1 MKKLMTL
8 ALLACSLTAQAQS
21 TYPSK
26 PVKFIVGFVAGSATD
41 TAARIV
47 AERLRPHLGQQVIVE
62 NKPGAASAIATE
74 AVASAPADGNTL
86 LFSSSSATVN
96 AAAFENASAKAYLGL
111 TPVSL
116 VASIPNILVVHP
128 SLGVKSVAELIAL
141 VKAKPNQISYASS
154 GSGSSPH
161 MSAELFEA
169 RTQIKM
175 QHIPYKGSNQAMND
189 VLSGLVPVM
198 FSPASSVLQ
207 HIKSGKLIALATT
220 SSKRTGL
227 INAPTLEDAGIT
239 NFNVSLWFGVL
250 APKDTNS
257 AIVTK
262 VASAIQKTLED
273 PETRKLLAAQTMDV
287 TNGDPAEFKTFIN
300 SEISKWAALIK
311 TNNIV
316 VN

>member
-1 MKKLMTL
+1 MKTLMTL

-74 AVASAPADGNTL
+74 AVASAPADGYTL

-227 INAPTLEDAGIT
+227 INAPTLEQAGIT

-300 SEISKWAALIK
+300 SEISNWAALIK

-316 VN
+316 IN